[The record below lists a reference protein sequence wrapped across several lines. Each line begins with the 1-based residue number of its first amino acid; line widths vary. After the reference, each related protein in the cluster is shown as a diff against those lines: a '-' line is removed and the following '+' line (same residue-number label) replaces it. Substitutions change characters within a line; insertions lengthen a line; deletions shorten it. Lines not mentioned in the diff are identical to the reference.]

1 MPNVLGTVPTATIV
15 LKRAYDPPARG
26 DGYRI
31 LVDRLWPRGIKKEA
45 LHLNAWAKS
54 LAPSTELR
62 TWFAHDEAK
71 WPEFRKRYRAELT
84 EIGATKIIRGLL
96 ADAKRAKTITL
107 LYGAKDREHNE
118 AVVLRDLFERV
129 ARE

>member
-1 MPNVLGTVPTATIV
+1 LPPTIV
-15 LKRAYDPPARG
+15 LKRAYEEPARG

-31 LVDRLWPRGIKKEA
+31 LVDRLWPRGISKED

-62 TWFAHDEAK
+62 KWFAHDEAK
-71 WPEFRKRYRAELT
+71 WPEFRKRYRAELAQV
-84 EIGATKIIRGLL
+84 GATKIIRDLL
-96 ADAKRAKTITL
+96 AGAKPAKTITL

-129 ARE
+129 ARG

>member
-1 MPNVLGTVPTATIV
+1 MAPTIV
-15 LKRAYDPPARG
+15 LKRAYDKPARS

-31 LVDRLWPRGIKKEA
+31 LVDRLWPRGVKKED

-62 TWFAHDEAK
+62 KWFAHDEAK

-84 EIGATKIIRGLL
+84 QVGATAIVRELL
-96 ADAKRAKTITL
+96 AGAKPAKTITL

-129 ARE
+129 ARG